1 MTDKINFKLLKPFGS
16 TLAKAELPLQL
27 VSDFLKD
34 LKQIREDKEKSKTH
48 DFSNNLVGAV
58 QEEYLITPELMLKWK
73 QKFFN
78 PIIQQYSLHH
88 YPHKTVKNI
97 KILSAWFVVS
107 VSGDQNPQH
116 THTNFG
122 KDEDKQPHLSCVGF
136 LEIPKIMEENN
147 SNEKN
152 HHKINGKTQFSEG
165 SESIFNN
172 SIFTINPEVR
182 DWYLFPANLLHSV
195 FPFYSEN
202 PKDERISFSFNSKIE
217 FEDRKIN

>member
-1 MTDKINFKLLKPFGS
+1 MTNKINFKLLKPFGS

-27 VSDFLKD
+27 VSEFLKD
-34 LKQIREDKEKSKTH
+34 LKQIREDKEKSKRH
-48 DFSNNLVGAV
+48 DFGNHLVGAV
-58 QEEYLITPELMLKWK
+58 TAEYLITPELMLKWK
-73 QKFFN
+73 QQFFN
-78 PIIQQYSLHH
+78 AIISKYVISH

-97 KILSAWFVVS
+97 KILSAWFIIS

-136 LEIPKIMEENN
+136 LQIPKIMEENN

-165 SESIFNN
+165 SESFFNN
-172 SIFTINPEVR
+172 SIFTIDPQVK
-182 DWYLFPANLLHSV
+182 DWFLFPANLLHSV

-202 PKDERISFSFNSKIE
+202 PKDERISFSFNTRVE
-217 FEDRKIN
+217 FEDGKVN